1 MLQLRSL
8 VSQVALNKKVDVEVL
23 RDGKPMKVTAEI
35 KEQPVDYLTRAPQQ
49 VQPGPQLQPG
59 PQGQPQLRPP
69 NAAPQPDQDNDNQ
82 QAGAF
87 SSVRVG
93 ELSPDLARQLDL
105 PNGVHG
111 VVVTDVDPDSG
122 IAELQKG
129 DVIEEVNQQP
139 VSSVA
144 EYNKVISSLDANQP
158 QVLSVCRHR
167 VRSFLVVRPR

>member
-1 MLQLRSL
+1 
-8 VSQVALNKKVDVEVL
+8 
-23 RDGKPMKVTAEI
+23 
-35 KEQPVDYLTRAPQQ
+35 
-49 VQPGPQLQPG
+49 
-59 PQGQPQLRPP
+59 
-69 NAAPQPDQDNDNQ
+69 
-82 QAGAF
+82 
-87 SSVRVG
+87 
-93 ELSPDLARQLDL
+93 
-105 PNGVHG
+105 